1 MKKIFWK
8 ISLLIGIFSIFSIS
22 FIYKNWKDLAVG
34 EEIKKKRVDFK
45 NWPQVN
51 FGRTRILFANNPYLS
66 SQGFAGA
73 KEEEFKNTI
82 IIFPDVEKEV
92 IFTNRDMGFGPVLKD
107 IKILYLDKNYN
118 ILKEDYM
125 EKITGISKPPK
136 NTKIAIEG
144 LP

>member
-1 MKKIFWK
+1 MKKNFWK
-8 ISLLIGIFSIFSIS
+8 ISLFIGILSLFSIS
-22 FIYKNWKDLAVG
+22 FIYKNWKNLAAG
-34 EEIKKKRVDFK
+34 EENKKKRLEFK
-45 NWPQVN
+45 DWPQVN
-51 FGRTRILFANNPYLS
+51 FGGIRILFANTPYLS

-73 KEEEFKNTI
+73 KEEEFKNRI
-82 IIFPDVEKEV
+82 IIFPDVGKEV